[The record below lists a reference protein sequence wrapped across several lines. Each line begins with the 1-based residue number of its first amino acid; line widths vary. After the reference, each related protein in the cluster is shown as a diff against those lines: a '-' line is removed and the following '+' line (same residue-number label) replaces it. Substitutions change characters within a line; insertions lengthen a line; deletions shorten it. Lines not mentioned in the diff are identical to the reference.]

1 MRAKEL
7 SDLKRRLSPS
17 TLSDPF
23 SIASKAIIVLSYSQ
37 WEGFYNDCII
47 SYIYFLKTTQ
57 KSVVEV
63 GWPMLVGSLSPQFDS
78 LRDRNYSHEAKCD
91 FVEAMALAENMNFED
106 YDIKIVS
113 TRSNL
118 DFEKLKA
125 SYRVLGFDFSSFNS
139 VRIRL
144 DKELVGWRHSV
155 AHGDSPDLSNLN
167 VESHIEFTNNLM
179 LMVADQF
186 QEAML
191 QHI

>member
-1 MRAKEL
+1 MRVREL
-7 SDLKRRLSPS
+7 SDLKSRLSS
-17 TLSDPF
+17 YTLSDPF
-23 SIASKAIIVLSYSQ
+23 SIASKAIIVLSYAQ

-47 SYIYFLKTTQ
+47 SYIKFLRTAQ
-57 KSVVEV
+57 RSVVEV

-91 FVEAMALAENMNFED
+91 FVEAMELAVDTDFED
-106 YDIKIVS
+106 YDIRVVS
-113 TRSNL
+113 PRSNL
-118 DFEKLKA
+118 NFEKLKA
-125 SYRVLGFDFSSFNS
+125 SYRVLGFDLSSFNS

-167 VESHIEFTNNLM
+167 VESHIEFTNDLM

-186 QEAML
+186 QEGML